1 MIFFSCFTFYFY
13 FDFEIKTFFSCFDL
27 NEKRLKLTSFKIS
40 HSSCNII
47 FIYSQSSIVNVAP
60 SVVVLPIIFFSDFNL
75 LSKDPWVFI

>member
-40 HSSCNII
+40 HSSCNMI

-60 SVVVLPIIFFSDFNL
+60 SVVVCL
-75 LSKDPWVFI
+75 